1 VEGAADGEIE
11 LGRLRREVARGGCD
25 SSEGVVGAGLD
36 QAGEQGE
43 EVRKH
48 WASGIWVGWCC

>member
-1 VEGAADGEIE
+1 VEGATDGEIE
-11 LGRLRREVARGGCD
+11 LGRLRREAARGGRD
-25 SSEGVVGAGLD
+25 SGEGVAGVGLD

-48 WASGIWVGWCC
+48 